1 MSPGYPTVL
10 VDPVEILDI
19 VKQNLDDNKLFEC
32 TVAGG
37 AAYIVSGDAL
47 VQAVG
52 ALRGIGVVS
61 PTLFLEILVQ
71 GLA

>member
-10 VDPVEILDI
+10 VDPVETLDI
-19 VKQNLDDNKLFEC
+19 VKQDLDDNKLFEC
-32 TVAGG
+32 AVAGS
-37 AAYIVSGDAL
+37 AAYIVSGDDL

-61 PTLFLEILVQ
+61 PPLFLEILVQ